1 MDAMHDGLK
10 HSELSSLH
18 PAGFGTKGAR
28 LRQGI
33 YAAVTLCALSF
44 AACKRVA
51 TPAET
56 NASSTASSTDDSTS
70 HLTVAGDSLR
80 LMQHEENLPAGFPL
94 SVTPVAV
101 KNPYDGNQQAI
112 KTGGQLFIAYNCL
125 DCHGAEGSG
134 AMGPSF
140 QDGRWHF
147 GGSPGEVFESI
158 YQGRP
163 DGMPAW
169 GGRISNDQIW
179 MLTAYVRSLASKDL
193 STENFTGRTVE
204 RTGH

>member
-1 MDAMHDGLK
+1 MTLENRLLRKDRARSFVLLFVIHALVACRGGTGERNDA
-10 HSELSSLH
+10 S
-18 PAGFGTKGAR
+18 GT
-28 LRQGI
+28 
-33 YAAVTLCALSF
+33 
-44 AACKRVA
+44 VA
-51 TPAET
+51 TS
-56 NASSTASSTDDSTS
+56 ASSTSPAQSSTDR
-70 HLTVAGDSLR
+70 LLVAGDSLR
-80 LMQHEENLPAGFPL
+80 FIEHQENLPAGFPNSIKPL
-94 SVTPVAV
+94 LVS
-101 KNPYDGNQQAI
+101 NPYEGDKRAI
-112 KTGGQLFIAYNCL
+112 SVGGQLFVGYNCL

-147 GGSPGEVFESI
+147 GGSAGEVFESI

-179 MLTAYVRSLASKDL
+179 MLTAYVRSLSSKDL
-193 STENFTGRTVE
+193 STENFTGKTVE

>member
-1 MDAMHDGLK
+1 MNSRRVWIGAWLCLALACRNGPAATDGK
-10 HSELSSLH
+10 
-18 PAGFGTKGAR
+18 
-28 LRQGI
+28 
-33 YAAVTLCALSF
+33 AV
-44 AACKRVA
+44 
-51 TPAET
+51 ET
-56 NASSTASSTDDSTS
+56 RSDSSTGPATIS
-70 HLTVAGDSLR
+70 HFAVAGDSLR
-80 LMQHEENLPAGFPL
+80 LMQHDENLPAGFPL
-94 SVTPVAV
+94 SVKPIAIT
-101 KNPYDGNQQAI
+101 NPYEGDKAALN
-112 KTGGQLFIAYNCL
+112 TGGQLFIAYNCL
-125 DCHGAEGSG
+125 DCHGAGGSG

-179 MLTAYVRSLASKDL
+179 MLTAYVRSLSSKDL
-193 STENFTGRTVE
+193 STENFTGKTVE